1 MDGSFAAPLVGF
13 RPKPSTSI
21 EDGKHM
27 SAEPRINDEKSDPPT
42 AAAAGAE
49 GLRRNSMTW
58 VGAALLGAIIMS
70 PASGLYFNFTP
81 IEATAG
87 RVVPLIFLIAIVVT
101 LPTALSYAALS
112 RSLPSAGSAYT
123 WVRRAIGPNTGVF
136 AGWILNGFYL
146 LSQIVLPGIGAL
158 FFNDI
163 LGQIGVPTGY
173 FTWAIGV
180 LVMTGIVAAINYR
193 GIDLSLKGTVI
204 FMVLESVVV
213 FALML
218 TIFIVQSG
226 NGSFTGSDVASTFT
240 PSAATG
246 GAAAIFSALV
256 FGIQANVGFDAVSTL
271 AEETHTPR
279 KYIPIA
285 TVVAVGAVGVYW
297 VVTALGFVAAFPVQ
311 QVVDV
316 VANGGTPVSA
326 MADKFWGGAGQL
338 LISVIAFTSITA
350 IFLAQNVASSRAL
363 YAMGRQGTAPTW
375 LGRLKPGVQVPANA
389 MTLGLAVTVVVT
401 LLLGAL
407 LGTASQ
413 YNWSATMASSLALL
427 TYLAVNIANVVYHL
441 RSQRERFHLF
451 MHGIVPVVG
460 IVVVCFVI
468 YKSYLGSLWDAG
480 WTFGRSVQIAVVIWL
495 LLGACWVFYVRR
507 ATPEVMQGREIEDDI
522 DPEIARG

>member
-1 MDGSFAAPLVGF
+1 MATPLVWF
-13 RPKPSTSI
+13 RPKPSD
-21 EDGKHM
+21 EHENGKHM
-27 SAEPRINDEKSDPPT
+27 SAEPRINPEQSRTPIGVD
-42 AAAAGAE
+42 AAVP
-49 GLRRNSMTW
+49 GLRQNSMTW

-87 RVVPLIFLIAIVVT
+87 PVVPLIFLIAIVVT

-123 WVRRAIGPNTGVF
+123 WVRRAIGPNAGVF

-146 LSQIVLPGIGAL
+146 LAQIVLPGIGAL

-163 LGQIGVPTGY
+163 LGQLGVPTGY
-173 FTWAIGV
+173 LTWAIGV
-180 LVMTGIVAAINYR
+180 VVMTAIVAAINFR

-218 TIFIVQSG
+218 TIFIVQSR
-226 NGSFTGSDVASTFT
+226 NGSFTGSDVANTFT

-246 GAAAIFSALV
+246 GATAIFAALV

-285 TVVAVGAVGVYW
+285 TVVAVVAVGAYW

-311 QVVDV
+311 QVVDT

-326 MADKFWGGAGQL
+326 MAEKFWGGAGQL
-338 LISVIAFTSITA
+338 FISVIAFTSITA

-363 YAMGRQGTAPTW
+363 YAMGRHGTVPAW
-375 LGRLKPGVQVPANA
+375 LGQLKRGARVPGNA
-389 MTLGLAVTVVVT
+389 MTLGLVVTVVVT

-427 TYLAVNIANVVYHL
+427 TYLAVNIANVVFHW
-441 RSQRERFHLF
+441 RSARERFHVF

-468 YKSYLGSLWDAG
+468 YESYLGSLWDAG
-480 WTFGRSVQIAVVIWL
+480 WTFGRSVQIAVVVWL
-495 LLGACWVFYVRR
+495 LLGAGWVLYVRR
-507 ATPEVMQGREIEDDI
+507 ATPEVMLGREVEDDV
-522 DPEIARG
+522 DPGPTLG